1 MKWYLW
7 LLNLGLFCAAA
18 DGRRDVRRKLTAEL
32 NPGCPESICDELG
45 NITSVV
51 HVRSLGA
58 RDTIHYV
65 WDLTGK
71 PSALVALCSP
81 DAKLS
86 INWEDF
92 LDGKIGSVSF
102 SETPRYIFGVVLS
115 RLWEYND
122 EDDVGTF
129 TVTNA
134 SQVNAFSLHGFAW
147 ERQLFR
153 TNDDSVELSVK
164 SHGAKGLPGNFEL
177 SLATFATPDHGPM
190 TPHLMHTENSTQID
204 LILDSILT
212 NETFPQPRFAIEVV
226 LVAMESRKDNYTVV
240 VRKSLD
246 DEFTPG
252 IFKIVNV
259 ASPASVN
266 ASSGGYLQ
274 YRPVSYTH
282 EERDV
287 STSTQTY
294 QSSPAT
300 PSNAIKKLNNTLF
313 RSIFGDSVETML
325 VQALNVSFGASGDGF
340 YTKYNYTTWTFVVGY
355 GAPLPDKLSLFVVVV
370 ATIGLGVP
378 LLLLCCGGC
387 YVCVK
392 RVRNNS

>member
-7 LLNLGLFCAAA
+7 LLNLGLFYAASEA
-18 DGRRDVRRKLTAEL
+18 RRDVRRKLTAQL
-32 NPGCPESICDELG
+32 NPDCPDDICDEMS
-45 NITSVV
+45 NITSMV
-51 HVRSLGA
+51 HVSSQGA
-58 RDTIHYV
+58 NDAIHYI

-71 PSALVALCSP
+71 PSALVALCGP
-81 DAKLS
+81 DVTL
-86 INWEDF
+86 
-92 LDGKIGSVSF
+92 KIDWRNFMDDKDTSVQF
-102 SETPRYIFGVVLS
+102 SEKPRYVFGVVLS
-115 RLWEYND
+115 RLWVYND
-122 EDDVGTF
+122 EEDVGTF
-129 TVTNA
+129 TVTNT
-134 SQVNAFSLHGFAW
+134 SQINSFPLHNFAW
-147 ERQLFR
+147 ERLGFHAS
-153 TNDDSVELSVK
+153 DDSVEITVRSRGVKDLS
-164 SHGAKGLPGNFEL
+164 GNFEL

-204 LILDSILT
+204 LILDSVHT

-226 LVAMESRKDNYTVV
+226 LVAMEPRKDNYTVV

-252 IFKIVNV
+252 IFKIINV
-259 ASPASVN
+259 ASPASLN

-287 STSTQTY
+287 TTSTQTY

-300 PSNAIKKLNNTLF
+300 PNNAIKKLNNTIF

-325 VQALNVSFGASGDGF
+325 VQALNVSFGGSGDGF

-392 RVRNNS
+392 RVRNNT

>member
-1 MKWYLW
+1 MKWFLW
-7 LLNLGLFCAAA
+7 LFNLGVFYVAVH
-18 DGRRDVRRKLTAEL
+18 GRRDVRRKLTAQL
-32 NPGCPESICDELG
+32 NPGCPENICGNDVLG
-45 NITSVV
+45 NITNVV
-51 HVRSLGA
+51 HVTSLGA
-58 RDTIHYV
+58 SDAIHYV

-71 PSALVALCSP
+71 PSALVALCGLES
-81 DAKLS
+81 KLN
-86 INWEDF
+86 IRWEIS
-92 LDGKIGSVSF
+92 LKARITVF
-102 SETPRYIFGVVLS
+102 SESPRYTFGVVLS

-134 SQVNAFSLHGFAW
+134 SQINSFSLRQFEW
-147 ERQLFR
+147 ERQKFDAS
-153 TNDDSVELSVK
+153 DDFVELSVK
-164 SHGAKGLPGNFEL
+164 SQGVKDLKGNFEL
-177 SLATFATPDHGPM
+177 SLATFATPDHAPM

-204 LILDSILT
+204 LILDSVLT
-212 NETFPQPRFAIEVV
+212 NETFENPRFAIEVI
-226 LVAMESRKDNYTVV
+226 LVAMEPHRDNYTVV

-300 PSNAIKKLNNTLF
+300 PNNAITKLKNTLF

-325 VQALNVSFGASGDGF
+325 VQTLNVSFGASGDGF

-378 LLLLCCGGC
+378 LLLLFCGGC

-392 RVRNNS
+392 RVRSTS